1 MPGRI
6 QSIVNMLS
14 EGRVG
19 FRMNEVMSGE
29 HVFAP
34 GCGPDGRH
42 RMQFDVAWGPRDL
55 KRFLNPLDDGFM
67 LSELDG
73 TVSISFLCQDAPCH
87 GSLALRYFS
96 DRTLRYDF
104 EFDAQGR
111 RHRFVGE
118 KVNIWP
124 WNLPYSHTTCFGTVV
139 EVDTGKLVSRSVT
152 HFRLHTLPAFVA
164 SLRLA

>member
-1 MPGRI
+1 MAGRI
-6 QSIVNMLS
+6 QGMMDMIS

-19 FRMNEVMSGE
+19 FRMDEVMSGE
-29 HVFAP
+29 HAFEP
-34 GCGPDGRH
+34 GCGPEGRH
-42 RMQFDVAWGPRDL
+42 RMHFDVSWGPRDL
-55 KRFLNPLDDGFM
+55 KRFVNPFDDGFGV
-67 LSELDG
+67 SELEG
-73 TVSISFLCQDAPCH
+73 RVSIDFLCQDAPCRGTFH
-87 GSLALRYFS
+87 LRYFT
-96 DRTLRYDF
+96 DHTIRYDF

-139 EVDTGKLVSRSVT
+139 EVESGKLVSRSVT

>member
-1 MPGRI
+1 MSGRI

-19 FRMNEVMSGE
+19 FRMDEVMSGE
-29 HVFAP
+29 HVFEP
-34 GCGPDGRH
+34 GCGPEGRH
-42 RMQFDVAWGPRDL
+42 HMHFVASWGPRDL
-55 KRFLNPLDDGFM
+55 TRFLNPFRDDFM
-67 LSELDG
+67 VNELEG
-73 TVSISFLCQDAPCH
+73 TVSVDFLCKNAPCR
-87 GSLALRYFS
+87 GSLALRYFA
-96 DRTLRYDF
+96 DRTLRYSFD
-104 EFDAQGR
+104 FDAQGR

-124 WNLPYSHTTCFGTVV
+124 WNLPYTHTTCFGTVV